1 MTGYIKVRGASE
13 HNLKGIDVDIPRDRL
28 VVVTGPSGSGK
39 SSLVFDTIFAEGQ
52 RRYVESL
59 SSYARRFLGRLDKPR
74 VESITGLPPA
84 ISIEQK
90 GGTKNPRSTV
100 GTSTE
105 IHDYLR
111 LLFANIGI
119 PHCLKCGAAMEQ
131 LTADSA
137 ATLLLQENGGKRIV
151 VLAPVAREEPGKL
164 EDTLQH
170 LTENGFTRV
179 RVDGEIRELEGLEL
193 DGRKKHNVDVVVDR
207 VELGEK
213 SRERLVGSIE
223 TALESGQGSAVIARE
238 GEQDIVFAEKLMC
251 PHCGIQYEKLEPKA
265 FSYNTPAGACPAC
278 NGLGATISIDPEKIV
293 PNKILSLT
301 DGALKPW
308 AGSQQSWPYRLL
320 EALSAE
326 ANFSL
331 DTPWSKLPE
340 SVHDLIMWGRP
351 PLRVKFSYQQID
363 YKGRLQTVNVTRT
376 WEGMVPRFERHLRGR
391 LSEETKEKIISL
403 YSSRKVCAAC
413 GGKKLRPESLA
424 VTVAGKTIDS
434 VTSMTIE
441 DALDFFKNIELT
453 EREHKIAGL
462 ILKEIVSRLSFIVS
476 VGLDYLNLDR
486 PSMTLSGG
494 ESQRIRLATQ
504 IGSALTGV
512 LYCLDEPSVGLHPR
526 DISRLL
532 VTLIRLR
539 SLGNTVVVIEHD
551 RDTINAADYVVDLGP
566 GAGVHG
572 GKLVACGTPE
582 EVLSSPKSLTALYL
596 AGKKQIP
603 VPKTRR
609 AGSGKSVV
617 VRGARQNNL
626 RNIDVAFPLGR
637 FICVTG
643 VSGSGKSTLV
653 HETLYKALAQ
663 VMGSSTETPGDHDG
677 IDGAENIDRLI
688 LVDQSPIGR
697 TPRSNPATYTK
708 VFDEIRKLF
717 ALTPEAKAR
726 GYTAGRFSFNT
737 RAGRCEKCQGSGLL
751 RVEMHFMT
759 DVYITCDV
767 CNGNRFD
774 RETLEV
780 KYKGRNITEV
790 LRMNI
795 EEALG
800 FFQDI
805 PQVADRLQTL
815 ADVGLG
821 YVELGQPATTLS
833 GGEAQRV
840 KLAAELSR
848 RNTGSTLYILDE
860 PTTGLSASDVD
871 VLLKVLNRLV
881 DSGNTVI
888 VIEHNQEV
896 IKTADWVIDL
906 GPEGGV
912 KGGTLVAAGTPEEV
926 SSVPESFTGQH
937 LKSALSGPK
946 VRHSVVTTLPPPKT

>member
-1 MTGYIKVRGASE
+1 MSGYIKVRGAAE
-13 HNLKGIDVDIPRDRL
+13 HNLKDVDVDIPRDRL

-119 PHCLKCGAAMEQ
+119 PHCIKCGAAMEQ
-131 LTADSA
+131 LTAESA
-137 ATLLLQENGGKRIV
+137 ATLLVQENGGKRILI
-151 VLAPVAREEPGKL
+151 LAPIARDETGKM
-164 EDTLQH
+164 DDILQH
-170 LTENGFTRV
+170 LTENGFTRA
-179 RVDGEIRELEGLEL
+179 RIDGEIRDLEGLAL
-193 DGRKKHNVDVVVDR
+193 DGRKKHNLDVVIDR

-223 TALESGQGSAVIARE
+223 TALESGQGSAIVARE
-238 GEQDIVFAEKLMC
+238 GEPDIVFAEKLMC

-278 NGLGATISIDPEKIV
+278 NGLGATISIDPDKLV
-293 PNKILSLT
+293 PDKKLSLLQ
-301 DGALKPW
+301 GALKPW
-308 AGSQQSWPYRLL
+308 ARATESWPYRLL
-320 EALSAE
+320 DALSTE
-326 ANFSL
+326 AGFSL
-331 DTPWSKLPE
+331 ETPWEELPD
-340 SVHDLIMWGRP
+340 SVHELILWGRP
-351 PLRVKFSYQQID
+351 PVRVKFSYQQTD

-376 WEGMVPRFERHLRGR
+376 WEGMVPRFERHLRGK
-391 LSEETKEKIISL
+391 LSEETKEQIISL
-403 YSSRKVCAAC
+403 YSSRRVCETC
-413 GGKKLRPESLA
+413 GGKRLRPESLA
-424 VTVAGKTIDS
+424 VTVGGKSIDE

-441 DALDFFKNIELT
+441 DALAFFKNIELT
-453 EREHKIAGL
+453 ERERKIAGL
-462 ILKEIVSRLSFIVS
+462 ILKEIAARLSFIVS
-476 VGLDYLNLDR
+476 VGLDYLSLDR

-539 SLGNTVVVIEHD
+539 SLGNTVVVVEHD
-551 RDTINAADYVVDLGP
+551 RDTINAADYVIDLGP

-572 GKLVACGTPE
+572 GRLVACGTPN
-582 EVLSSPKSLTALYL
+582 EVLASPKSLTALYL

-603 VPKTRR
+603 VPEKRR
-609 AGSGKSVV
+609 QGNGNSITVK
-617 VRGARQNNL
+617 GARQNNL
-626 RNIDVAFPLGR
+626 KNLDVAFPLGT

-643 VSGSGKSTLV
+643 VSGSGKSSLV
-653 HETLYKALAQ
+653 HETLYKSLAQ
-663 VMGSSTETPGDHDG
+663 LMNGSTEAPGEHDSIEG
-677 IDGAENIDRLI
+677 TENVDRLV

-708 VFDEIRKLF
+708 IFDDIRKLF

-726 GYTAGRFSFNT
+726 GYTPSRFSFNT
-737 RAGRCEKCQGSGLL
+737 RVGRCEKCQGSGLI
-751 RVEMHFMT
+751 RVEMHFMS

-767 CNGNRFD
+767 CHGNRFD

-780 KYKGRNITEV
+780 SYKNRNITEV
-790 LRMNI
+790 LRMSI
-795 EEALG
+795 EEALA

-805 PQVADRLQTL
+805 PQIADRLRTL

-821 YVELGQPATTLS
+821 YIELGQPGTTLS

-848 RNTGSTLYILDE
+848 RSTGSTLYILDE
-860 PTTGLSASDVD
+860 PTTGLSASDVH

-881 DSGNTVI
+881 DAGNTVI

-896 IKTADWVIDL
+896 IKTADWIIDL
-906 GPEGGV
+906 GPEGGAR
-912 KGGTLVAAGTPEEV
+912 GGTLVAAGTPEDVASV
-926 SSVPESFTGQH
+926 SDSFTGQH
-937 LKSALSGPK
+937 LKSVLYGPG
-946 VRHSVVTTLPPPKT
+946 VRRGAVA